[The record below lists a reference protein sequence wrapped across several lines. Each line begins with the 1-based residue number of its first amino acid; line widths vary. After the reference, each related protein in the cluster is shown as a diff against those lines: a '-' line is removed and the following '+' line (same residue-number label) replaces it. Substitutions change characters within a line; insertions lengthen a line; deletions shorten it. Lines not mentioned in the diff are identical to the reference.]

1 MANAYDKRFLLL
13 KRACDACPAAAP
25 QNQPIARSTC
35 CISIWPTTSSRPNG
49 NILRS
54 KYGRTLSQPFDKPR
68 EDYHGSIIARGEAKS
83 PDSLRRH
90 KRYCRE
96 SNFEVFQPF
105 RMANASS
112 SARKKYYQLFSN
124 VDTETPRF
132 PGL

>member
-13 KRACDACPAAAP
+13 KRVLRRIPRGSAPKPADRQIDLLHLNLAY
-25 QNQPIARSTC
+25 
-35 CISIWPTTSSRPNG
+35 
-49 NILRS
+49 NIEPAQW
-54 KYGRTLSQPFDKPR
+54 KYSEIKIRRTLSQPFDKPR

-124 VDTETPRF
+124 VDTEAPRF